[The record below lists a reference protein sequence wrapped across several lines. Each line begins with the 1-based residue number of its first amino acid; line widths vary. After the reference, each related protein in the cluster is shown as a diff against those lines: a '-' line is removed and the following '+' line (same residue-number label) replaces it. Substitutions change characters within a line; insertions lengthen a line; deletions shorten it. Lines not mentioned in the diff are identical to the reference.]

1 MPNNTTFQPIQINAT
16 RKLLPFLLQPA
27 LVTLL
32 LRGLACSKP
41 QLLAPTL
48 LLLPTLAAAAA
59 AAAAGP
65 KLLSERMRYK
75 TRSNLVLLSL
85 LRPQNLLTRYITTM
99 FSPTNQIASYRPIC
113 LSDTGVRS

>member
-59 AAAAGP
+59 AAARP
-65 KLLSERMRYK
+65 KLLSEHMRYK